1 MVYLFSHFIKLM
13 FHLIYL
19 VRSDEEL
26 ILHVIWRA
34 KINQYY
40 CYYGFGS
47 GVQMLPK
54 IPTNVGLRTFGR
66 CIVLADRYSANGSHN
81 SQQSFSPGQGYWTY
95 FQ

>member
-19 VRSDEEL
+19 VRSDEEI

-47 GVQMLPK
+47 TNASKNSHQCWPKDVWQMHCARGPLLRKRISQLP
-54 IPTNVGLRTFGR
+54 T
-66 CIVLADRYSANGSHN
+66 IV
-81 SQQSFSPGQGYWTY
+81 
-95 FQ
+95 